1 VVLDAFRA
9 ETVAQQFLALYA
21 PEKKKGLE

>member
-1 VVLDAFRA
+1 VLDAFRA